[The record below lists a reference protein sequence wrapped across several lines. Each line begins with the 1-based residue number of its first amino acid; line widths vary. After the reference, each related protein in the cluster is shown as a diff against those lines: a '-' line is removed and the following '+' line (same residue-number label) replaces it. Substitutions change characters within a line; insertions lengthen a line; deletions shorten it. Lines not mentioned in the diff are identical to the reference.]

1 MIEINLWASTI
12 SYTCE
17 RYINIYSTY
26 VEYSSY
32 GVITAVIDKIHAKR
46 LKEIFGVSFI
56 EYDTEKRKWVNLD
69 DIPSG
74 CGSFL

>member
-1 MIEINLWASTI
+1 MIEINLWNNI

-17 RYINIYSTY
+17 RYIEIYSTY
-26 VEYSSY
+26 MEYSSY

-46 LKEIFGVSFI
+46 LHDIFGVKFI
-56 EYDTEKRKWVNLD
+56 EYDTEKRKWIELD
-69 DIPSG
+69 GIPSG